1 MDLKGKKLPS
11 KGPSQDY
18 RHEISRRLWSQVG
31 FERPAVGMTVAST
44 KSRAVFAKPQRT
56 GMLVRSN
63 RFLRAANA
71 GTFDGIV
78 LSGIFAALLA

>member
-1 MDLKGKKLPS
+1 
-11 KGPSQDY
+11 
-18 RHEISRRLWSQVG
+18 
-31 FERPAVGMTVAST
+31 MTVAST